1 MLLLTS
7 QLIVYELETHGK
19 NYIDLSPEW
28 TKLSEAL
35 LLSAFEKVIV
45 ASSPL
50 QSFLIQL
57 RDISQWKSPR
67 RSAAWM
73 VVYFICLF
81 YSQITRMAVCYPLT
95 LCYQLIFVDT
105 ILVS

>member
-7 QLIVYELETHGK
+7 QMLVYELETHGK

-28 TKLSEAL
+28 TKPSEAL
-35 LLSAFEKVIV
+35 LSSAFEKVIV

-50 QSFLIQL
+50 QSLFIQL
-57 RDISQWKSPR
+57 REISQWKSPR

-73 VVYFICLF
+73 IVYFISLF
-81 YSQITRMAVCYPLT
+81 YSQITRMAV
-95 LCYQLIFVDT
+95 
-105 ILVS
+105 